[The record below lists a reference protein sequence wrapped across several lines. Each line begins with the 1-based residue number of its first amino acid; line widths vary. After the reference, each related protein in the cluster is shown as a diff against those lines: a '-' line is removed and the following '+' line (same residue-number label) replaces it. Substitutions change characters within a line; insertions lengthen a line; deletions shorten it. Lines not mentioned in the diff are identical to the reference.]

1 MNRQGFDTNT
11 NNGNTSLTTDDTSRI
26 HFGILK
32 HDMAKTN
39 HITSPINANLSI
51 SQSLTLENVGKPITN
66 SKPISNM
73 ASNSANSRDI
83 TSENA
88 TNPTNQAYSES
99 DPAQLA
105 AQAGTNDDRFHALK
119 LEGNT
124 MGSNGVVQNTGK
136 NLTLGDGTRIEVKLD
151 SSIKA
156 ESSNGGS
163 GKPGD
168 FELNKYYTL
177 ISAGSITDNRTDKRI
192 YFTFAEGNQ
201 PLYWVTIVENG
212 EVKVKFTKED
222 PSSYN
227 ELKNYINDDKLLEIV
242 IQHNPKN
249 DFVQMAGMANQHQEL
264 NGYLA
269 GINQNMNNMATN
281 NGSAMSNKVL
291 YANNEAIN
299 TRVMQVKVMQPTF
312 SKYKLVM
319 NTAQNTQANAEVASD
334 TEMSAFDEIRMIIE
348 SIEEQRKKNNAWVNV
363 GGGYFG
369 QSGGNLVFYGTNLGY
384 DRLFSFG
391 SNDYLIGAMAG
402 IGGSNYSLSG
412 IKDTSLFYNV
422 GFYVNTDIQEVH
434 EVQSNMN
441 FSYMDSNKTIES
453 QNNMPSDS
461 MRAGTFGWLWSSY
474 YKYKFDF
481 GNLGEFKQVLKPVG
495 LINIGFNGIGAF
507 SGTTYKQKAYNDFN
521 LAIGAG
527 VEYSIVKENAIYSAQ
542 VIAKQGVYSSG
553 DQIFVSLSN
562 AQNFMGYD
570 LRNNTLAFS

>member
-1 MNRQGFDTNT
+1 MNVWDMNRQGFDTNT

-334 TEMSAFDEIRMIIE
+334 TEMSAFDEKR
-348 SIEEQRKKNNAWVNV
+348 
-363 GGGYFG
+363 
-369 QSGGNLVFYGTNLGY
+369 
-384 DRLFSFG
+384 
-391 SNDYLIGAMAG
+391 
-402 IGGSNYSLSG
+402 
-412 IKDTSLFYNV
+412 
-422 GFYVNTDIQEVH
+422 
-434 EVQSNMN
+434 
-441 FSYMDSNKTIES
+441 
-453 QNNMPSDS
+453 
-461 MRAGTFGWLWSSY
+461 
-474 YKYKFDF
+474 
-481 GNLGEFKQVLKPVG
+481 
-495 LINIGFNGIGAF
+495 
-507 SGTTYKQKAYNDFN
+507 
-521 LAIGAG
+521 
-527 VEYSIVKENAIYSAQ
+527 
-542 VIAKQGVYSSG
+542 
-553 DQIFVSLSN
+553 
-562 AQNFMGYD
+562 
-570 LRNNTLAFS
+570 

>member
-291 YANNEAIN
+291 YANNGAIN

-312 SKYKLVM
+312 SKCKLVM

-334 TEMSAFDEIRMIIE
+334 TEMSAFDEKR
-348 SIEEQRKKNNAWVNV
+348 
-363 GGGYFG
+363 
-369 QSGGNLVFYGTNLGY
+369 
-384 DRLFSFG
+384 
-391 SNDYLIGAMAG
+391 
-402 IGGSNYSLSG
+402 
-412 IKDTSLFYNV
+412 
-422 GFYVNTDIQEVH
+422 
-434 EVQSNMN
+434 
-441 FSYMDSNKTIES
+441 
-453 QNNMPSDS
+453 
-461 MRAGTFGWLWSSY
+461 
-474 YKYKFDF
+474 
-481 GNLGEFKQVLKPVG
+481 
-495 LINIGFNGIGAF
+495 
-507 SGTTYKQKAYNDFN
+507 
-521 LAIGAG
+521 
-527 VEYSIVKENAIYSAQ
+527 
-542 VIAKQGVYSSG
+542 
-553 DQIFVSLSN
+553 
-562 AQNFMGYD
+562 
-570 LRNNTLAFS
+570 